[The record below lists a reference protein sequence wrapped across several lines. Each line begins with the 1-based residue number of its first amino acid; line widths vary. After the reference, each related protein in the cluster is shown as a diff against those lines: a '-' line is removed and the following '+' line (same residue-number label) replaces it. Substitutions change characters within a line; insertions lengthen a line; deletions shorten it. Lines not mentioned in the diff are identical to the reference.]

1 MYPDLSYILHTLIGT
16 QPDNVFSIVKTF
28 GLLLVTAILV
38 AAFMLYK
45 ELIRKEEEGLL
56 KPIKTKVVEGA
67 PATLTD
73 LIGNGLLGFI
83 LGFKFL
89 YILFNFEEF
98 QFDPAGLVL
107 SAKGNFIGGLLGA
120 GLFAWLK
127 YWEKNKAKLTPPR
140 VKEVMIYPNERIGDI
155 TIIAALS
162 GILGAKLFAIG
173 EDLSQ
178 FMLGKVSFDQMIDQL
193 LSGGGLAI
201 YGGLIGGFIAV
212 FIYLKRHKIPPI
224 HVMDAVAPALIVAY
238 GVGRIGCQLS
248 GDGDWGIINELAK
261 PDWLTWLPDAL
272 WAQTYPHNVINEGSV
287 IEGCTWRYCSELDQA
302 RFPTPIYETVMAFAI
317 GGFLWGIRKR
327 LTIPGILFFIY
338 VLLNGFERFWI
349 EKIRVN
355 DDHNYLGMQMTQAEF
370 IAIILMLIGIVG
382 IAVLYI
388 RSKNKVK
395 PSA

>member
-1 MYPDLSYILHTLIGT
+1 MYPDLSYILHGLIGT
-16 QPDNVFSIVKTF
+16 EPDNVFSIVKTF
-28 GLLLVTAILV
+28 GLLLVISILV

-45 ELIRKEEEGLL
+45 ELIRKEQEGLL
-56 KPIKTKVVEGA
+56 HPVKTKVVEGA
-67 PATLTD
+67 PATIWE
-73 LIGNGLLGFI
+73 LIGNGILGFV
-83 LGFKFL
+83 LGFKFV

-107 SAKGNFIGGLLGA
+107 SGKGNFLGGLLGA
-120 GLFAWLK
+120 ALFAGLK
-127 YWEKNKAKLTPPR
+127 WWEKDKVKLPQPR
-140 VKEVMIYPNERIGDI
+140 IKEVRIFPNERIGDI

-173 EDLSQ
+173 EDLSK
-178 FMLGKVSFDQMIDQL
+178 FLMGKVSFAQMIDQL

-212 FIYLKRHKIPPI
+212 FLYLKRHKIPPI

-248 GDGDWGIINELAK
+248 GDGDWGIVNELAK
-261 PDWLTWLPDAL
+261 PGWLAWLPDAL
-272 WAQTYPHNVINEGSV
+272 WAQTYPHNVINEGTT
-287 IEGCTWRYCSELDQA
+287 IDGCTWRYCSELTEA

-327 LTIPGILFFIY
+327 LTIPGMLFFIY

-355 DDHNYLGMQMTQAEF
+355 EDHNYLGTQMTQAEF
-370 IAIILMLIGIVG
+370 IAIILMIVG
-382 IAVLYI
+382 LAGCAILYFRS
-388 RSKNKVK
+388 RSKT
-395 PSA
+395 PA